1 MLERYRI
8 PIRRLEANGI
18 TGMCI
23 MLDVEGRSCTI
34 EPVTERPVA
43 QRSKDLP
50 MPTLSDID
58 RTIRSLKPI
67 PQIALSIAEMISD
80 DTTDLAGIASEIKKD
95 QVLSADVL
103 RLCNSAFLGVP
114 RKIESID
121 EAVAVVGTST
131 LMQLVITA
139 HMERLIGCSESG
151 YSLMRGGLYFHS
163 LATARLSERLARA
176 SGVAGP
182 QTAYTCGLLHD
193 IGKVVLDQ
201 YMAGVR
207 PLFYRSSK
215 VQGHDSSTFERMI
228 FGIDHSLAGFHLAE
242 AWGLPAV
249 VKDAVLFHHTPDG
262 ASSDRVLMHVVR
274 LADALS
280 LTFLPGL
287 VMENLDAASFED
299 SMLVLGLSPE
309 KIQESLSVL
318 VNVY

>member
-1 MLERYRI
+1 MGTTIVASGCMEIREHGLLKAYLGSCVGVAVLDGTRRLGGLIHLLLPEPVCSVPSYQLASYASTGIPLFLEALADHGASMDNLSAFVAGGALIDPARTDLAMNIGGKTLDVTLRMLERYRI

-193 IGKVVLDQ
+193 IGKV
-201 YMAGVR
+201 
-207 PLFYRSSK
+207 
-215 VQGHDSSTFERMI
+215 
-228 FGIDHSLAGFHLAE
+228 
-242 AWGLPAV
+242 
-249 VKDAVLFHHTPDG
+249 
-262 ASSDRVLMHVVR
+262 
-274 LADALS
+274 
-280 LTFLPGL
+280 
-287 VMENLDAASFED
+287 
-299 SMLVLGLSPE
+299 
-309 KIQESLSVL
+309 
-318 VNVY
+318 